1 MEAYSL
7 CRSEGGNG
15 SWCAMNDNSMVKM
28 HKAFNGEVEEPQ
40 SAPDSTPPAKGAGT
54 LLPGLEKAS
63 RA

>member
-1 MEAYSL
+1 
-7 CRSEGGNG
+7 
-15 SWCAMNDNSMVKM
+15 MNDNSVVKM

-40 SAPDSTPPAKGAGT
+40 PAPDSTPPAKGAGT